1 MTDIRTIGFETFL
14 PCTTL
19 LRVFLDMKYS
29 NANIQSCFRLN
40 YTKLL
45 CLKSIF
51 IVLISSCAQ
60 SQSEAPEEGLPVLEK
75 KIVVGAERTNE
86 YVPLIFG
93 DNTHV
98 GVLGNQTSL
107 IGKTHLVDSLLRL
120 GVHIEKVFSPE
131 HGFRGN
137 ADAGEHVGNYVD
149 KQSGLSV
156 ISLYGKNK
164 KPTKEQL
171 QKIDVILFD
180 IQDVGA
186 RFYTYISTLH
196 YMMEA
201 CAESNIQLI
210 VLDRPNPNGGYVDGP
225 VLDLKYKSFVGMHPV
240 PIVHGM
246 TMGEYARMINGEG
259 WLGDGKQCDLTVI
272 NCENYTHSTYYLEL
286 PVPPSPNLRSPSAIE
301 LYPSLCLLEATTVS
315 VGRGTDGPFERYG
328 HPDFPETGFSFT
340 PVPGY
345 GSKDPKLNGKKCHG
359 YNLRDTT
366 QHAANHQLNLS
377 YLIRASENLKGTSFV
392 DQENFFNLLAGND
405 QLLRQIVSGAKEEE
419 IRSSWEPELNQ
430 YKKMSQKYLLYE

>member
-1 MTDIRTIGFETFL
+1 MQA
-14 PCTTL
+14 
-19 LRVFLDMKYS
+19 S
-29 NANIQSCFRLN
+29 FRLN

-51 IVLISSCAQ
+51 IFLISSCAQ
-60 SQSEAPEEGLPVLEK
+60 SQSESPIEDLPAVEK
-75 KIVVGAERTNE
+75 EIVVGAERTTE
-86 YVPLIFG
+86 YLSQIRG
-93 DNTHV
+93 ENIHV

-107 IGKTHLVDSLLRL
+107 IGHTHLVDSLLRL
-120 GVHIEKVFSPE
+120 GVQIDKVFSPE
-131 HGFRGN
+131 HGFRGD
-137 ADAGEHVGNYVD
+137 ADAGEHVGNYID
-149 KQSGLSV
+149 KQSGLPV

-164 KPTKEQL
+164 KPTNEQL
-171 QKIDVILFD
+171 QNLDIVLFD

-196 YMMEA
+196 YLMEA
-201 CAESNIQLI
+201 CTENNIKLF

-246 TMGEYARMINGEG
+246 TIGEYAGMINGEG
-259 WLGDGKQCDLTVI
+259 WLGEGKQCDLTVI
-272 NCENYTHSTYYLEL
+272 ACENYSHSANYLAL
-286 PVPPSPNLRSPSAIE
+286 PVPPSPNLRSASSIK

-345 GSKDPKLNGKKCHG
+345 GSKDPKLNGKKCNG
-359 YNLRDTT
+359 YDLRETALLDTV
-366 QHAANHQLNLS
+366 QQLNLS
-377 YLIRASENLKGTSFV
+377 YLIRASENLKGSVFV
-392 DQENFFNLLAGND
+392 DQERFFNLLAGNA
-405 QLLRQIVSGAKEEE
+405 QLLKQLLNGTPEEE
-419 IRSSWEPELNQ
+419 IRRSWEPELAA
-430 YKKMSQKYLLYE
+430 YKQMRLKYLLYK